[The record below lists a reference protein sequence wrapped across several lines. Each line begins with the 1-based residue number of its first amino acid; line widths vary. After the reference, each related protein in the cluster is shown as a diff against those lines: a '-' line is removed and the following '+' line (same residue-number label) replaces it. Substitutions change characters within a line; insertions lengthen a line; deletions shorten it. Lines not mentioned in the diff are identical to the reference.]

1 MIKVWAWGIA
11 LNLRVELEIRRL
23 KKFGAVE
30 KVDSFC
36 FFPLRYFCVLLRD
49 PLCLP
54 AGSVGRGT
62 QRRALRITKDFFNS
76 P

>member
-1 MIKVWAWGIA
+1 MIKVWALGIA

-49 PLCLP
+49 PLWFNEL
-54 AGSVGRGT
+54 GLT
-62 QRRALRITKDFFNS
+62 TKAHKGGH
-76 P
+76 